1 MTDIQKL
8 LRRIQELQEENDDFY
23 ETIMYQKDVIEG
35 LEDEM
40 DELQD
45 WNEYLERQNSELNRR
60 TRPHKLH

>member
-60 TRPHKLH
+60 TRPSKLH